1 MFEQILVKKNGAEV
15 KRMAARKK
23 ALLQTSK
30 QKVEESISDI
40 MQSAFLNMNQKEMMV
55 IDNKKMIE
63 EIDSSVIFCEVIVEH
78 ILDEI
83 TFELSIREIN
93 FLMNSQEWSYK

>member
-1 MFEQILVKKNGAEV
+1 MFEQILVNKNGAEI

-23 ALLQTSK
+23 ALLQTSR

-40 MQSAFLNMNQKEMMV
+40 MQSAFLNMNQKEMMI

-78 ILDEI
+78 IPDEI

-93 FLMNSQEWSYK
+93 FLMNNQEWSYK

>member
-1 MFEQILVKKNGAEV
+1 MFEQILVNKNGAEV

-23 ALLQTSK
+23 ALLQTSR

-40 MQSAFLNMNQKEMMV
+40 MQSAFLNMSQKEIMI

-63 EIDSSVIFCEVIVEH
+63 EIDSSIIFCEVIVEH
-78 ILDEI
+78 IPDET